1 MREGPLPPPLPAALA
16 MMLGVLGGCTAYTV
30 ETARAPTLH
39 PFAPPPA
46 GHGEICVVRP
56 HVTGML
62 AVAVVH
68 DNGVLVGATRGP
80 TYFCYLAAPGRH
92 RVISTYG
99 DDIDRELGTDVV
111 EEASVVVAPG
121 SRHYLHQDVRTAVSM
136 SVRWVDEDTARE
148 MIDDCAPSRLS
159 AVPGSQTMPP
169 PVPLA
174 PGAPPDEAR

>member
-1 MREGPLPPPLPAALA
+1 MPRPPRPRLPPCHAAAAAALLA
-16 MMLGVLGGCTAYTV
+16 SLTSGCTAYSV
-30 ETARAPTLH
+30 ETARTPTLH

-68 DNGVLVGATRGP
+68 DNDVLVGATRGP
-80 TYFCYLAAPGRH
+80 TYFCYLAAPGSH
-92 RVISTYG
+92 RVTSTYG

-111 EEASVVVAPG
+111 AEASVVVAAG
-121 SRHYLHQDVRTAVSM
+121 SRHYLHQDVRTALSM
-136 SVRWVDEDTARE
+136 SVAWVDEGTARR
-148 MIDDCAPSRLS
+148 MIDDCSPARLG
-159 AVPGSQTMPP
+159 AVPGSQALPP

-174 PGAPPDEAR
+174 PGAP